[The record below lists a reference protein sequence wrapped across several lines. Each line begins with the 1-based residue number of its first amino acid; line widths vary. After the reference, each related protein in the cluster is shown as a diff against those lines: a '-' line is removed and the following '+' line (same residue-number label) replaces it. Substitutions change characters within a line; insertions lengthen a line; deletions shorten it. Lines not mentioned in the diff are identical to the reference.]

1 MPGRSLTG
9 WSVWVVVLGVALL
22 GGCRA
27 DEDGPGRP
35 DTRTVSWRI
44 EVGTQA
50 DAGFGARVMV
60 NGEQVY
66 VETSTTRLSHRVEVV
81 RPYAG
86 GEQLIEVEIV
96 SSSESPAVYA
106 ASCTAQVNP
115 NGRIVHTD
123 GIPWTLGIGGRLFL
137 RISL

>member
-1 MPGRSLTG
+1 MAGRSLTV
-9 WSVWVVVLGVALL
+9 WSVWAVVLGVALL
-22 GGCRA
+22 GGCGA
-27 DEDGPGRP
+27 DGDGPGRP

-66 VETSTTRLSHRVEVV
+66 VEASATRLSHSVGVV
-81 RPYAG
+81 RPYAA
-86 GEQLIEVEIV
+86 GEQLIEVEII
-96 SSSESPAVYA
+96 SSSMSPAVYT

-115 NGRIVHTD
+115 NGKIVHAD